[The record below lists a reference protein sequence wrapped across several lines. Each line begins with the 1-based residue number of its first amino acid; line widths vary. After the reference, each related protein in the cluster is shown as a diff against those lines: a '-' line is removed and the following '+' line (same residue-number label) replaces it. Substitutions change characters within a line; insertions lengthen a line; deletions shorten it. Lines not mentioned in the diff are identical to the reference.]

1 MNRKFIIRNCKHLR
15 YLRRQHHLKYETPP
29 PCNVWIYH
37 FHSLIYYHVTIK
49 YYVLPDTIPSQY
61 FPWAFDFALPYQLSA
76 DFYVNCSILCNI
88 EYHFQRWCPYTCAI
102 SQWLLFQALP
112 LFSDSFD
119 GVYSTPFLL
128 VTTLTVSSCYFI
140 SLSLKKVTKV
150 CLVCI
155 YSCILSSLK
164 IHRHLNRSTFTLLTF
179 LISVFTLCKMC
190 FRMIVFTLFV
200 YKVSLKYYRLFY
212 NTQHGS
218 LS

>member
-1 MNRKFIIRNCKHLR
+1 MYEFIIFIPLSIIMSPSSTMFF
-15 YLRRQHHLKYETPP
+15 LTLSQAS
-29 PCNVWIYH
+29 I
-37 FHSLIYYHVTIK
+37 FHELLTTHS
-49 YYVLPDTIPSQY
+49 
-61 FPWAFDFALPYQLSA
+61 YQLSA

-88 EYHFQRWCPYTCAI
+88 EYHFQRWCPYTCAM
-102 SQWLLFQALP
+102 SQRLLFQALA
-112 LFSDSFD
+112 LFSDSFNE
-119 GVYSTPFLL
+119 VYSTPFLL